1 LDLKTFG
8 AVANVAAVINVPKI
22 KRKWA
27 ATVMPK
33 TTKEPKYSEK
43 MIHHIQESNCMI
55 KCLIDTLGIALRG
68 FHSASITPLYNCK
81 KRFFIMVYTCDRSDQ
96 ITNFFKI

>member
-1 LDLKTFG
+1 
-8 AVANVAAVINVPKI
+8 
-22 KRKWA
+22 
-27 ATVMPK
+27 MPK

-68 FHSASITPLYNCK
+68 IPFSIHYA
-81 KRFFIMVYTCDRSDQ
+81 VV
-96 ITNFFKI
+96 